1 MLNFGRILSKY
12 FLRLILNFTIQI
24 DNEDIMVHFE
34 KSKKMKQC
42 YMKIIDS
49 KNIRIRANWF
59 YTIEDAKALVHRKM
73 QWLEKHIVSL
83 KAKVL
88 QPHEF
93 YYLGSVC
100 LLEDFNL
107 THEKIDTFY
116 QQKAK
121 EILPSIVEKYAQK
134 MNLFPSCV
142 KFRKNKSR
150 WGSCSFNNT
159 INLNTNLMK
168 LPFSCVDYI
177 VIHELAH
184 IKHKNHSQRFW
195 DCVEAYCPLYK
206 EEEKKLKYF

>member
-1 MLNFGRILSKY
+1 M
-12 FLRLILNFTIQI
+12 NFTIQI

-59 YTIEDAKALVHRKM
+59 YTLDDAKSLVHRKM
-73 QWLEKHIVSL
+73 VWLEKHIVSL

-88 QPHEF
+88 QSHEF
-93 YYLGSVC
+93 YYLGRVC

-107 THEKIDTFY
+107 SHEKIDTFY
-116 QQKAK
+116 KQQAKA
-121 EILPSIVEKYAQK
+121 ILPSIVEKYAQK
-134 MNLFPSCV
+134 MNLFPSEL

-150 WGSCSFNNT
+150 WGSCSFDNK
-159 INLNTNLMK
+159 INLSTNLMK

-184 IKHKNHSQRFW
+184 IKHKNHSRQFW
-195 DCVEAYCPLYK
+195 DFVEEYCPLYK
-206 EEEKKLKYF
+206 EEEKKIKYF